1 MPIIEGI
8 GWIATAMMGFHTLPV
23 ADALNEYNNHFAMEV
38 DRGDSCWNRVSGFE
52 GTYGGPHEF
61 ELDLVCNYKL
71 KKVTETKD
79 VTSWRLVRD

>member
-1 MPIIEGI
+1 MPVIEGI

-52 GTYGGPHEF
+52 GVYGGPHEF

-79 VTSWRLVRD
+79 VTSWKLVRD